1 MVYYTIVSLFDL
13 VEQNDLSNYC
23 SEVESRLLLLQIVSH
38 YANDENSN
46 IKKAANLLIKIIKEN
61 EVLSSNLN
69 EIKKKLEKDTHFEF
83 AKTLLIQENMQLG
96 YRHYIYEVA
105 FFIVRNLIQRKLKIN
120 DNDFQ
125 QLLDDYQDQ
134 GENAKMDVL
143 FRDFFYQY
151 YSILLNQGKQ
161 ITLFQNF
168 DMLNEYY
175 NSCESVNISII
186 KKMGN
191 IELTLEKV
199 NETNKTFENKV
210 IEYESVLL
218 KQKMDFEE
226 KFLKQNDSLLKQL
239 SYQKADYEEKLSSIK
254 EQLSNQKAD
263 YEKKL
268 SDQKADFEEKLSSI
282 KEQLSDQKA
291 DYEEKLSNQKADYEE
306 KLSNQKA
313 EIDKLLKYQD
323 SLKSEI
329 ETKTKESKEKEKEF
343 EKERQRLSDRIKIV
357 EHQFVSLNRTI
368 ERYRLKEQAL
378 HLGRNDEEGDN
389 KMLDQLTL
397 EEYHSHML
405 ELENENFSLLL
416 MNNSLQKKIIQYK
429 EKLSRIQEIIK
440 LKKHLCSFY
449 KRKNI
454 RLLIQIAMSLDK
466 IKRDTSKLSKVLNS
480 FRK

>member
-13 VEQNDLSNYC
+13 VEQNDLSNC
-23 SEVESRLLLLQIVSH
+23 CGEVESRLLLLKIVSH

-134 GENAKMDVL
+134 GENAKVDVL

-151 YSILLNQGKQ
+151 YLILLNQGKK

-175 NSCESVNISII
+175 NSCESVKISII

-239 SYQKADYEEKLSSIK
+239 SYQKADYEEKLS
-254 EQLSNQKAD
+254 
-263 YEKKL
+263 
-268 SDQKADFEEKLSSI
+268 
-282 KEQLSDQKA
+282 
-291 DYEEKLSNQKADYEE
+291 
-306 KLSNQKA
+306 NQKA

-323 SLKSEI
+323 LLKSEI

-357 EHQFVSLNRTI
+357 ENQFVSLNRTI

-466 IKRDTSKLSKVLNS
+466 IKRDTSRLSKVFNS

>member
-1 MVYYTIVSLFDL
+1 MVYYTIVSLFNL

-23 SEVESRLLLLQIVSH
+23 SEAESRLLLLQIVSH

-151 YSILLNQGKQ
+151 YLILLNQGKQ

-239 SYQKADYEEKLSSIK
+239 SYQKAD
-254 EQLSNQKAD
+254 
-263 YEKKL
+263 
-268 SDQKADFEEKLSSI
+268 F
-282 KEQLSDQKA
+282 
-291 DYEEKLSNQKADYEE
+291 EE

-323 SLKSEI
+323 LLKSEI

-466 IKRDTSKLSKVLNS
+466 IKRDTSKLSKVFNS

>member
-151 YSILLNQGKQ
+151 YSILLNQGKK

-239 SYQKADYEEKLSSIK
+239 SYQKADFEEKLS
-254 EQLSNQKAD
+254 N
-263 YEKKL
+263 
-268 SDQKADFEEKLSSI
+268 QKADFEEKLSN
-282 KEQLSDQKA
+282 QKA
-291 DYEEKLSNQKADYEE
+291 DFEEKLSNQKADFEE

-466 IKRDTSKLSKVLNS
+466 IKRDTSKLSKVFNS

>member
-1 MVYYTIVSLFDL
+1 MVYYTIVSLFNL

-23 SEVESRLLLLQIVSH
+23 SEAESRLLLLQIVSH

-151 YSILLNQGKQ
+151 YLILLNQGKQ

-239 SYQKADYEEKLSSIK
+239 SYQKAD
-254 EQLSNQKAD
+254 
-263 YEKKL
+263 
-268 SDQKADFEEKLSSI
+268 F
-282 KEQLSDQKA
+282 
-291 DYEEKLSNQKADYEE
+291 EEKLSNQKADFEKKLSNQKADFEE

-357 EHQFVSLNRTI
+357 ENQFVSLNRTI

-466 IKRDTSKLSKVLNS
+466 IKRDTSKLSKVFNS

>member
-23 SEVESRLLLLQIVSH
+23 SEAESRLLLLQIVSH

-239 SYQKADYEEKLSSIK
+239 SYQKAD
-254 EQLSNQKAD
+254 
-263 YEKKL
+263 
-268 SDQKADFEEKLSSI
+268 F
-282 KEQLSDQKA
+282 
-291 DYEEKLSNQKADYEE
+291 EEKLSNQKADFEE

-466 IKRDTSKLSKVLNS
+466 IKRDTSKLSKVFNS

>member
-1 MVYYTIVSLFDL
+1 MVYYTIVSLFNL

-23 SEVESRLLLLQIVSH
+23 SEAESRLLLLQIVSH

-263 YEKKL
+263 
-268 SDQKADFEEKLSSI
+268 F
-282 KEQLSDQKA
+282 
-291 DYEEKLSNQKADYEE
+291 EEKLSNQKADFEE

-466 IKRDTSKLSKVLNS
+466 IKRDTSKLSKVFNS
-480 FRK
+480 LRK

>member
-125 QLLDDYQDQ
+125 QMLDDYQDQ

-175 NSCESVNISII
+175 NSCESVKISII

-199 NETNKTFENKV
+199 NETNKIFENKV

-226 KFLKQNDSLLKQL
+226 KFLKQNDSVLKQL
-239 SYQKADYEEKLSSIK
+239 SY
-254 EQLSNQKAD
+254 
-263 YEKKL
+263 
-268 SDQKADFEEKLSSI
+268 
-282 KEQLSDQKA
+282 
-291 DYEEKLSNQKADYEE
+291 QKADYEE

-323 SLKSEI
+323 LLKSEI

-466 IKRDTSKLSKVLNS
+466 IKRDTSKLSKVFNS

>member
-1 MVYYTIVSLFDL
+1 
-13 VEQNDLSNYC
+13 
-23 SEVESRLLLLQIVSH
+23 
-38 YANDENSN
+38 
-46 IKKAANLLIKIIKEN
+46 
-61 EVLSSNLN
+61 
-69 EIKKKLEKDTHFEF
+69 
-83 AKTLLIQENMQLG
+83 MQLG

-226 KFLKQNDSLLKQL
+226 KFLKQNDSLLKTTII
-239 SYQKADYEEKLSSIK
+239 S
-254 EQLSNQKAD
+254 
-263 YEKKL
+263 
-268 SDQKADFEEKLSSI
+268 
-282 KEQLSDQKA
+282 
-291 DYEEKLSNQKADYEE
+291 
-306 KLSNQKA
+306 
-313 EIDKLLKYQD
+313 
-323 SLKSEI
+323 KS
-329 ETKTKESKEKEKEF
+329 
-343 EKERQRLSDRIKIV
+343 RL
-357 EHQFVSLNRTI
+357 
-368 ERYRLKEQAL
+368 
-378 HLGRNDEEGDN
+378 
-389 KMLDQLTL
+389 
-397 EEYHSHML
+397 
-405 ELENENFSLLL
+405 
-416 MNNSLQKKIIQYK
+416 
-429 EKLSRIQEIIK
+429 
-440 LKKHLCSFY
+440 
-449 KRKNI
+449 
-454 RLLIQIAMSLDK
+454 
-466 IKRDTSKLSKVLNS
+466 
-480 FRK
+480 

>member
-151 YSILLNQGKQ
+151 YLILLNQGKQ

-199 NETNKTFENKV
+199 NETNKIFENKV
-210 IEYESVLL
+210 IEYE
-218 KQKMDFEE
+218 
-226 KFLKQNDSLLKQL
+226 
-239 SYQKADYEEKLSSIK
+239 
-254 EQLSNQKAD
+254 
-263 YEKKL
+263 
-268 SDQKADFEEKLSSI
+268 
-282 KEQLSDQKA
+282 
-291 DYEEKLSNQKADYEE
+291 
-306 KLSNQKA
+306 
-313 EIDKLLKYQD
+313 
-323 SLKSEI
+323 
-329 ETKTKESKEKEKEF
+329 
-343 EKERQRLSDRIKIV
+343 
-357 EHQFVSLNRTI
+357 
-368 ERYRLKEQAL
+368 
-378 HLGRNDEEGDN
+378 
-389 KMLDQLTL
+389 
-397 EEYHSHML
+397 
-405 ELENENFSLLL
+405 
-416 MNNSLQKKIIQYK
+416 
-429 EKLSRIQEIIK
+429 
-440 LKKHLCSFY
+440 
-449 KRKNI
+449 
-454 RLLIQIAMSLDK
+454 
-466 IKRDTSKLSKVLNS
+466 
-480 FRK
+480 

>member
-239 SYQKADYEEKLSSIK
+239 SYQIADFEEKLS
-254 EQLSNQKAD
+254 N
-263 YEKKL
+263 
-268 SDQKADFEEKLSSI
+268 QKADFEEKLSN
-282 KEQLSDQKA
+282 QKA
-291 DYEEKLSNQKADYEE
+291 DFEEKLSNQKADFEE

-357 EHQFVSLNRTI
+357 ENQFVSLNRTI

-405 ELENENFSLLL
+405 KLENENFSLLL

-429 EKLSRIQEIIK
+429 EKLSRIQKIIK

-466 IKRDTSKLSKVLNS
+466 IKRDTSKLSKVFNY

>member
-263 YEKKL
+263 
-268 SDQKADFEEKLSSI
+268 F
-282 KEQLSDQKA
+282 
-291 DYEEKLSNQKADYEE
+291 EEKLSNQKADYEE

-357 EHQFVSLNRTI
+357 ENQFVSLNRTI

-405 ELENENFSLLL
+405 KLENENFSLLL

-429 EKLSRIQEIIK
+429 EKLSRIQKIIK

-466 IKRDTSKLSKVLNS
+466 IKRDTSKLSKVFNS

>member
-151 YSILLNQGKQ
+151 YLILLNQGKQ

-239 SYQKADYEEKLSSIK
+239 SYQKADFEEKLS
-254 EQLSNQKAD
+254 N
-263 YEKKL
+263 
-268 SDQKADFEEKLSSI
+268 QKADFEEKLSN
-282 KEQLSDQKA
+282 QKA
-291 DYEEKLSNQKADYEE
+291 DFEEKLSNQKADFEEKLSNQKADFEE

-466 IKRDTSKLSKVLNS
+466 IKRDTSKLSKVFNS

>member
-1 MVYYTIVSLFDL
+1 MVYYTIVSLFNL

-23 SEVESRLLLLQIVSH
+23 SEAESRLLLLQIVSH

-125 QLLDDYQDQ
+125 QMLDDYQDQ

-151 YSILLNQGKQ
+151 YSILLNQGKK

-239 SYQKADYEEKLSSIK
+239 SYQKAD
-254 EQLSNQKAD
+254 
-263 YEKKL
+263 
-268 SDQKADFEEKLSSI
+268 F
-282 KEQLSDQKA
+282 
-291 DYEEKLSNQKADYEE
+291 EEKLSNQKADFEE

-449 KRKNI
+449 KRKNT

-466 IKRDTSKLSKVLNS
+466 IKRDTSKLSKVFNS

>member
-13 VEQNDLSNYC
+13 VEQNDLSNC
-23 SEVESRLLLLQIVSH
+23 CGEVESRLLLLQIVSH

-120 DNDFQ
+120 DKDFQ

-134 GENAKMDVL
+134 GENAKVDVL

-151 YSILLNQGKQ
+151 YSILLNQGKK

-175 NSCESVNISII
+175 NSCESVKISII

-239 SYQKADYEEKLSSIK
+239 SYQKADYEEKLS
-254 EQLSNQKAD
+254 
-263 YEKKL
+263 
-268 SDQKADFEEKLSSI
+268 
-282 KEQLSDQKA
+282 
-291 DYEEKLSNQKADYEE
+291 
-306 KLSNQKA
+306 NQKA

-323 SLKSEI
+323 LLKSEI

-357 EHQFVSLNRTI
+357 ENQFVSLNRTI

-466 IKRDTSKLSKVLNS
+466 IKRDTSRLSKVFNS

>member
-1 MVYYTIVSLFDL
+1 
-13 VEQNDLSNYC
+13 
-23 SEVESRLLLLQIVSH
+23 
-38 YANDENSN
+38 
-46 IKKAANLLIKIIKEN
+46 
-61 EVLSSNLN
+61 
-69 EIKKKLEKDTHFEF
+69 
-83 AKTLLIQENMQLG
+83 
-96 YRHYIYEVA
+96 
-105 FFIVRNLIQRKLKIN
+105 
-120 DNDFQ
+120 
-125 QLLDDYQDQ
+125 
-134 GENAKMDVL
+134 
-143 FRDFFYQY
+143 
-151 YSILLNQGKQ
+151 
-161 ITLFQNF
+161 
-168 DMLNEYY
+168 MLNEYY

-239 SYQKADYEEKLSSIK
+239 SYQKAD
-254 EQLSNQKAD
+254 
-263 YEKKL
+263 
-268 SDQKADFEEKLSSI
+268 F
-282 KEQLSDQKA
+282 
-291 DYEEKLSNQKADYEE
+291 EEKLSNQKADFEE

-466 IKRDTSKLSKVLNS
+466 IKRDTSKLSKVFNS

>member
-134 GENAKMDVL
+134 GENAKVDVL

-151 YSILLNQGKQ
+151 YSILLNQGKK

-175 NSCESVNISII
+175 NSCESVKISII

-239 SYQKADYEEKLSSIK
+239 SYQKADYEEKLS
-254 EQLSNQKAD
+254 NQKAD
-263 YEKKL
+263 YEKK
-268 SDQKADFEEKLSSI
+268 
-282 KEQLSDQKA
+282 LSDQKA

-323 SLKSEI
+323 LLKSEI

-357 EHQFVSLNRTI
+357 ENQFVSLNRTI

-466 IKRDTSKLSKVLNS
+466 IKRDTSRLSKVFNS